1 MTTQLSEK
9 EIKAIK
15 KSNKESMGD
24 VLKIWDEVSKIKQA
38 MEVSFEEYPY
48 EMPRLLY
55 HQHQNILKSL
65 LNDKMEELEFIEKMI
80 DAQNTK
86 YKPLDFVNN

>member
-1 MTTQLSEK
+1 MTQA
-9 EIKAIK
+9 KAENLRK
-15 KSNKESMGD
+15 KSNKESMGE
-24 VLKIWDEVSKIKQA
+24 VLKIWSEVNKIKQA

-48 EMPRLLY
+48 EMPMHLY

>member
-1 MTTQLSEK
+1 MGLDTKEQLRK
-9 EIKAIK
+9 T
-15 KSNKESMGD
+15 SNKESMGE
-24 VLKIWDEVSKIKQA
+24 VLKIWTEIDKINGA
-38 MEVSFEEYPY
+38 LSVSFDEYPY

-55 HQHQNILKSL
+55 HQHKNILKSL

>member
-1 MTTQLSEK
+1 MTTELSEK

-15 KSNKESMGD
+15 KSNKESMDD
-24 VLKIWDEVSKIKQA
+24 VLKIWDEISKIKQA
-38 MEVSFEEYPY
+38 MEVNIEDYPY
-48 EMPRLLY
+48 EMPKLLY
-55 HQHQNILKSL
+55 YQHQSILKSL